1 MELPNERG
9 DNTEETIVDHEE
21 KETDED
27 IRPKQSSQKIRQR
40 QPRNQISSDAKST
53 ECPECGKEFTQRQG
67 STIPQRCIESPQQII
82 GRFMISKQI
91 YSK

>member
-1 MELPNERG
+1 MIFNF
-9 DNTEETIVDHEE
+9 
-21 KETDED
+21 
-27 IRPKQSSQKIRQR
+27 RPFLGLNSIKKH
-40 QPRNQISSDAKST
+40 DVH
-53 ECPECGKEFTQRQG
+53 QG